1 MRFLI
6 ILLTLFILSCT
17 KNYTVRPIDLG
28 KEMTGHRL
36 QISGMAWHG
45 EKLVLLTQI
54 PTDFNSTF
62 NYVNKGEI
70 LNYLKDDSSK
80 INVHKIYLDDRA
92 VCEVLE
98 SENEYEAIVFKGDD
112 VYMTIERDWRNEMES
127 WIVKG
132 EINDNDSLVLDA
144 ATLKRIPIPKKIISE
159 MACETLTIIGD
170 SVYAFYEANGANL
183 NNPAYCFR
191 FDFDLQ
197 EVVKIQM
204 DYIEYRITDATRTD
218 GNNKFWVINNFYKG
232 DLDQL
237 DLAED
242 DLLPATRG
250 SKENEVKRLI
260 QLELQD
266 GKIKI
271 ADKNTVLLP
280 PENWN
285 WEALARLDNMGFL
298 ISNDTYAPKGKR
310 TLLGFIAKEIE

>member
-1 MRFLI
+1 MKFFI
-6 ILLTLFILSCT
+6 VLLSLFILSCT
-17 KNYTVRPIDLG
+17 KIYTIQKIDLG
-28 KEMTGHRL
+28 KEMANDRL
-36 QISGMAWHG
+36 QISGMDWYG
-45 EKLVLLTQI
+45 DKLVLLIQI
-54 PTDFNSTF
+54 PSEFNSTLK
-62 NYVNKGEI
+62 YINKNEI
-70 LNYLKDDSSK
+70 LNYLENDDLK
-80 INVHKIYLDDRA
+80 IKVNKIYLEDKA
-92 VCEVLE
+92 VCEVLGN
-98 SENEYEAIVFKGDD
+98 ENEYEAITFNDEN
-112 VYMTIERDWRNEMES
+112 VYMMIERDWRGEMES

-132 EINDNDSLVLDA
+132 MINDNDSLVLDA
-144 ATLKRIPIPKKIISE
+144 ATLKRIPIPKKIINE
-159 MACETLTIIGD
+159 MACETITIIGD

-191 FDFDLQ
+191 FDFDLK

-204 DYIEYRITDATRTD
+204 DYIEYRITDATMAD

-260 QLELQD
+260 QLKLQD

-285 WEALARLDNMGFL
+285 WEALARLDNQGFL